1 MPRKDKTGPL
11 GEGPMTGRGLGV
23 CKNVLEKDIKKKD
36 TEEVLNKCGYG
47 IRELKLNKKIEKI
60 SATKIRNK
68 IKDEK

>member
-1 MPRKDKTGPL
+1 
-11 GEGPMTGRGLGV
+11 
-23 CKNVLEKDIKKKD
+23 
-36 TEEVLNKCGYG
+36 LNKCGYG